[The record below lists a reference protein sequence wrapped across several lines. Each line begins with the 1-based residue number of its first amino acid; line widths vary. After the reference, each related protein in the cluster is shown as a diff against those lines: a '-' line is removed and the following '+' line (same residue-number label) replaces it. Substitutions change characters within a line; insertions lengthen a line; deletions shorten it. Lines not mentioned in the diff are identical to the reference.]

1 MPSLYLFFIETI
13 IYDSSYMS
21 ADFLLHCLIFRRWLD
36 VYGEVSNT
44 KGLHEISALNVCLGG
59 PTFCR

>member
-36 VYGEVSNT
+36 VHIAVSNT
-44 KGLHEISALNVCLGG
+44 WVLKLNCLYDA
-59 PTFCR
+59 TLV